1 MKRDFDCIYLNYF
14 PNNRLLNC
22 AEHFRYLA
30 STSMTSPIQRRL
42 QGYTWRMDLWEPFW
56 VLGNSIPRYSLGVTT
71 WTRFRLACSRLRDSG
86 ESEKAFKNKKTRGR
100 GGETGRP
107 PPPLCQVARVLFS
120 LCLFNTSPLYYV
132 RGWHRLGSDKLNC
145 DSEHSQGCNLPG
157 NPYLDNW
164 LGNHT
169 TSLAKKSYH

>member
-22 AEHFRYLA
+22 AEHFRYFEA
-30 STSMTSPIQRRL
+30 TSMTSPIQRRL
-42 QGYTWRMDLWEPFW
+42 QGYTWRMDLWEPFR

-86 ESEKAFKNKKTRGR
+86 ESEKAFKNKKTRGA
-100 GGETGRP
+100 GERRDGRHR
-107 PPPLCQVARVLFS
+107 PLCQVARVLFS

-164 LGNHT
+164 LRNHT